1 MIALRNEHMKDPVQ
15 TASPLSLLIIL
26 LFCKLILRL
35 LTQESVCS
43 MTWWKELGQ
52 NFLLAT
58 LLWEHKHTSSL
69 PMVLVIKQESFWDF
83 PWRGYDH
90 EGANGRKVINSKGLG
105 VRWPWHRS
113 QLCRVA
119 VVTPCAMDLICFH
132 LSSLPYKIVTETVT
146 TSQCLYKG

>member
-15 TASPLSLLIIL
+15 TAAPLSFLIIL
-26 LFCKLILRL
+26 LFCKLSLRL

-69 PMVLVIKQESFWDF
+69 PVVLVIKQESFWDF

-90 EGANGRKVINSKGLG
+90 EGANGRKVISSKGLG
-105 VRWPWHRS
+105 VRWPWYRS
-113 QLCRVA
+113 QLCRVI
-119 VVTPCAMDLICFH
+119 VVTPCAMELFASILVLFPIK
-132 LSSLPYKIVTETVT
+132 LLQK
-146 TSQCLYKG
+146 Q